1 LAPARPPPAGIVLP
15 PYEPM
20 QVEPFQ
26 HPVHGRLYL
35 PVPQQTGRFGAA
47 AALTMLAGGGV
58 ALTQA

>member
-1 LAPARPPPAGIVLP
+1 
-15 PYEPM
+15 M

-26 HPVHGRLYL
+26 NPVHGRLYL